1 MKNTN
6 LLIGK
11 PDSGKTRGYMFSEM
25 EKMIYENKNLFV
37 IDNKEEYYPRFL
49 KSLKEKGY
57 NIYLLNFTDPEKSQ
71 GFNILYY
78 PYLLYKNGN
87 VEYAIELLQGVAAN
101 LCKSNSFMDSFW
113 ESTAADFFVALLL
126 MLFKEGKEEEI
137 HLQSLSGML
146 SFIDIDG
153 EKNILKMREYLTK
166 LEVTDPIYRLA
177 SSTVFAPIDTRG
189 GILSTLKTLL
199 APYLGRPLT
208 LNILSTIDLDLSK
221 LGDKTA
227 IFFTGHDNRNKI
239 GIILLE
245 QLLFQIKKKNL
256 EFVFVF
262 DNLNKFPVITYI
274 DEFIEYANQNKTIS
288 YFITNNL
295 EELQEKY
302 PKHTFEIIK
311 NVIDIN
317 SLDVN
322 VDISKYTAEYPNFT
336 SKKHENF
343 DLFTFFDKN

>member
-1 MKNTN
+1 M
-6 LLIGK
+6 LELSLIH
-11 PDSGKTRGYMFSEM
+11 
-25 EKMIYENKNLFV
+25 IY
-37 IDNKEEYYPRFL
+37 
-49 KSLKEKGY
+49 
-57 NIYLLNFTDPEKSQ
+57 
-71 GFNILYY
+71 
-78 PYLLYKNGN
+78 
-87 VEYAIELLQGVAAN
+87 
-101 LCKSNSFMDSFW
+101 
-113 ESTAADFFVALLL
+113 
-126 MLFKEGKEEEI
+126 
-137 HLQSLSGML
+137 
-146 SFIDIDG
+146 IDG

-166 LEVTDPIYRLA
+166 LEVTDLIYRLA

-208 LNILSTIDLDLSK
+208 LNILSTVDLDLSE

-227 IFFTGHDNRNKI
+227 IFFIGHDNRNKI

-262 DNLNKFPVITYI
+262 DNLNKFPKITYI

-302 PKHTFEIIK
+302 PKHTFDIMK

-317 SLDVN
+317 SLDVK
-322 VDISKYTAEYPNFT
+322 VDISKYTVEYANFT
-336 SKKHENF
+336 SNKCENF
-343 DLFTFFDKN
+343 DLFNFFDKN